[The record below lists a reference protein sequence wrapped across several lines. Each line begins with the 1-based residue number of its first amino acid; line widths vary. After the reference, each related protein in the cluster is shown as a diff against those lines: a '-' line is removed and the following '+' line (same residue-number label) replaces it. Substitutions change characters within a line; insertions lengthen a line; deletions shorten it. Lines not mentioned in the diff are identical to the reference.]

1 MNKTLRYSLM
11 AVFMLISSFSFAD
24 AYKVLTFPNGNS
36 EEISAYDKTWTVTL
50 DNFTWTIK
58 NFNNNKNQ
66 WAYIKCGRKNNASV
80 AYIETATAMDKAI
93 GNIVVTIDQMT
104 VSKVNSISLTV
115 ASDKDFN
122 NVVETVDAETIAK
135 GDLTFKVTKTAA
147 NQYYKL
153 TFDCQA
159 GSSNGLIQISK
170 VSYYEVGNEPVIV
183 DITNT
188 PETAYSV
195 AKAHELIAAGEGL
208 AANVYV
214 KGYISEISE
223 VSTSYGNAT
232 YYISDTK
239 TKDNQLYVFRGYY
252 LGKEKFTSED
262 QIKVGDEVIVYGQL
276 SIYNGNGQIGTGSEI
291 YSINN
296 VTAGIDGVEAEG
308 TNDKVADET
317 IYNLAGQR
325 LAKPAKGINIIGGK
339 KVVVK

>member
-1 MNKTLRYSLM
+1 MNKILRVSLM
-11 AVFMLISSFSFAD
+11 AAFMLISSFSFAD
-24 AYKVLTFPNGNS
+24 AYKVLTFPDGNS
-36 EEISAYDKTWTVTL
+36 KEISAYTETWSVTL
-50 DNFTWTIK
+50 ENFTWTIE
-58 NFNNNKNQ
+58 NFNNNKNA
-66 WAYIKCGRKNNASV
+66 WAYIKCGRNNNASV
-80 AYIETATAMDKAI
+80 AHISTADAMDKAI
-93 GNIVVTIDQMT
+93 GSIVVTIDQMT

-122 NVVETVDAETIAK
+122 NVVEKMDAETIAK
-135 GDLTFKVTKTAA
+135 GDLTFKVSKTAA
-147 NQYYKL
+147 NLYYKL

-170 VSYYEVGNEPVIV
+170 VSYYEVGNDPIIV

-239 TKDNQLYVFRGYY
+239 TTDNQLYVFRGYY
-252 LGKEKFTSED
+252 LDGEKFTAED

-276 SIYNGNGQIGTGSEI
+276 SIYNGNGQIGTGSSI

-296 VTAGIDGVEAEG
+296 VTAGIGSLE
-308 TNDKVADET
+308 VADKADA
-317 IYNLAGQR
+317 IYNLSGQR
-325 LAKPAKGINIIGGK
+325 LSKPAKGINIIGGK